1 MVLYVRRSSARM
13 TWSKG
18 DTHEDGAGTDA
29 AAEKEPSLELR
40 NGRVISAQKLPF
52 GCGREKLQ
60 EAIRCINE
68 GKVVNIK

>member
-1 MVLYVRRSSARM
+1 M
-13 TWSKG
+13 TWSRK
-18 DTHEDGAGTDA
+18 DTHEDSACVDVGA
-29 AAEKEPSLELR
+29 ENEPTLELR

-68 GKVVNIK
+68 GKSNTK